1 MSVGY
6 WQTGTAYRNMCH
18 WYNCLKQPWNAFSS
32 KISFFRQQ
40 FPSGTDRSSGIEIV
54 TNIVLAWHRLTVSLA
69 WLYFFIR
76 IDDWSTQF
84 SNCWRLAHG
93 QTNLPPLWLA
103 HWVGDSLN
111 FELTDW
117 LSYGL
122 TLPEALTLYRLTEW
136 FTGWLIYSLSDSLTY
151 YMTDCLTNRLSSWL
165 PDWLLDSLPNSL
177 LADILSDWLMDLMD
191 WLTVI

>member
-32 KISFFRQQ
+32 KVSFFRQQ
-40 FPSGTDRSSGIEIV
+40 FPSGTDRSSDIEIV
-54 TNIVLAWHRLTVSLA
+54 ANIVLAWHRLTVSLA

-84 SNCWRLAHG
+84 SNSAHG

-117 LSYGL
+117 LSYWLNTAWSTYTVQADWVIYWL
-122 TLPEALTLYRLTEW
+122 TDLLIKWLTDLLH
-136 FTGWLIYSLSDSLTY
+136 D
-151 YMTDCLTNRLSSWL
+151 
-165 PDWLLDSLPNSL
+165 DWLLN
-177 LADILSDWLMDLMD
+177 
-191 WLTVI
+191 